1 MGKFSMTDSTS
12 AISKVWD
19 RHDTILICLILAVC
33 TVGAYWRVGGFDF
46 VKYDDPLYV
55 AENPHVQAGLTR
67 EGFVW
72 AFTTGHAGNWHP
84 LTWLSHMLDCRI
96 FGLNPGRHH
105 LTNLLLHIGSTLL
118 LFSVLKRM
126 TGAVLRSGFV
136 AALFAL
142 HPLHVESVAWIA
154 ERKDVLS
161 TFFLFLTVW
170 GYLRYAKRPGV
181 GWYLLTVA
189 FFALG
194 LLAKPMLV
202 TLPFLLLLLDYWPL
216 ERIGFGGAGGDGGSS
231 DSRFRWRVAVGLLC
245 EKIPLFVL
253 SVVSSIV
260 TFRVQEAGGSVRQM
274 DGLFGFPIKIRI
286 INALVSYLR
295 YIGKMF
301 WPSGLSVHYP
311 HPSDKLLLWHG
322 VVAAVLLAVVS
333 VLVIWQ
339 LRRRKY
345 LFVGWF
351 WYLGML
357 VPVIGLIQV
366 GAQAMADRY
375 TYVPMVG
382 LFIMIAWGLYDVVGK
397 WRYRTVVVGASVPAI
412 VAALVVCTWHQVG
425 HWRNEMTLFQRA
437 ITVTE
442 NNEKMYL
449 GMGLALFEQ
458 GRPEDAMQ
466 FLGEALAGKTEEK
479 ELAQNLAM
487 MLNQQGGVDKEFT
500 SKLMMVNPASVKGR
514 ALIRDGKVDEAIK
527 LYRDI
532 LRDKPGD
539 VSIRYEL
546 AVLLDKQGRIAE
558 AITEYEETLQIA
570 PHHPAAMARLEA
582 AIKRQDQ
589 SRPGEVTRGQ

>member
-1 MGKFSMTDSTS
+1 VGKLSIADSTS
-12 AISKVWD
+12 AISKLWCGHGTV
-19 RHDTILICLILAVC
+19 LICLILAAF

-46 VKYDDPLYV
+46 VKYDDPMYV

-84 LTWLSHMLDCRI
+84 LTWLSHMLDCQI

-105 LTNLLLHIGSTLL
+105 LTNLLLHICSTLL
-118 LFSVLKRM
+118 LFSVLKNM
-126 TGAVLRSGFV
+126 SGAVLRSGFV

-170 GYLRYAKRPGV
+170 GYFCYAKRPGL
-181 GWYLLTVA
+181 GWYLLSVV

-216 ERIGFGGAGGDGGSS
+216 ERIGLGPAGGDDGSAQN
-231 DSRFRWRVAVGLLC
+231 RFRWAVAVRLIC
-245 EKIPLFVL
+245 EKIPFFVL
-253 SVVSSIV
+253 SAVSSIV
-260 TFRVQEAGGSVRQM
+260 TFRVQQAGGSVRQM
-274 DGLFGFPIKIRI
+274 DGLFGFPINIRI

-301 WPSGLSVHYP
+301 WPSGLGVHYP
-311 HPSDKLLLWHG
+311 HPGNKLLLWHG
-322 VVAAVLLAVVS
+322 VVAGLILVMVS

-357 VPVIGLIQV
+357 VPVIGLVQV

-382 LFIMIAWGLYDVVGK
+382 LFIMIAWGVYDLVGR
-397 WRYRTVVVGASVPAI
+397 WRYRTVVIGVSVPAV
-412 VAALVVCTWHQVG
+412 VAALMVCTWHQVG
-425 HWRNEMTLFQRA
+425 YWRNGMTLFQRA

-449 GMGLALFEQ
+449 GMGLALFQQ
-458 GRPEDAMQ
+458 GRGEDAIQ
-466 FLGEALAGKTEEK
+466 FLGKTLVNK
-479 ELAQNLAM
+479 TRDDELARSLAM
-487 MLNQQGGVDKEFT
+487 MLNQQGVDKGFANQIM
-500 SKLMMVNPASVKGR
+500 SLNPASVKGQ
-514 ALIRDGKVDEAIK
+514 ALVRDGKADEAIK
-527 LYRDI
+527 FYRDI

-546 AVLLDKQGRIAE
+546 AVLLHKQGRIDQ
-558 AITEYEETLQIA
+558 AITEYEAILQIA
-570 PHHPAAMARLEA
+570 PNHPAARARLEA
-582 AIKRQDQ
+582 ALKQQDQ
-589 SRPGEVTRGQ
+589 SQPSEVTPRR